1 MRLVPPFSGDGGMTC
16 KVAARRVA
24 AAAGSTR
31 WTGGGGGMDGWMW
44 SMGLSI
50 YTHPYIHFAPQHY
63 DDVGERE
70 LSYTSVAYL
79 SFIQRKSP
87 ARVYMQPGGY

>member
-31 WTGGGGGMDGWMW
+31 WTGGEGGWMDGCDEY
-44 SMGLSI
+44 GSI
-50 YTHPYIHFAPQHY
+50 HIHTSIHPFCASTL
-63 DDVGERE
+63 R
-70 LSYTSVAYL
+70 
-79 SFIQRKSP
+79 
-87 ARVYMQPGGY
+87 